1 MAFPQHRVCFDAV
14 FDFLQA
20 SLPPPKRAP
29 DAVVTDCTTRDQVSV
44 GLVAEETDSADN
56 VWVKI
61 GHFTLWVSDAFEKN
75 MKKKMRQKCGARF
88 WTLFK
93 KKRKKKRA
101 ECMMQQKIKKKGE

>member
-75 MKKKMRQKCGARF
+75 MKKKCGRSVEQDF
-88 WTLFK
+88 EHFS
-93 KKRKKKRA
+93 KKRGRKR
-101 ECMMQQKIKKKGE
+101 EQSV

>member
-1 MAFPQHRVCFDAV
+1 MVFPQPRVCFDAA

-29 DAVVTDCTTRDQVSV
+29 DAMVTDCTTRDQVSV
-44 GLVAEETDSADN
+44 DLVAEETDSADN

-61 GHFTLWVSDAFEKN
+61 GHFTLCVSDAFEK
-75 MKKKMRQKCGARF
+75 KKKKCCRSVKQDF
-88 WTLFK
+88 EHFSK
-93 KKRKKKRA
+93 KKKKTRT